1 MNKVYLAGY
10 ECDGGI
16 SCWAIFV
23 RESDHKVRI
32 TLTDAVS
39 RLGYSIRKENK
50 GVRMAVP
57 VSIETANYNETGAL
71 AVAELLERT
80 LPDTDGGWLALSTD
94 EAVGLIQQAA
104 GALDVAL
111 EQPYRQQYTWLP

>member
-23 RESDHKVRI
+23 RESDRKVRI
-32 TLTDAVS
+32 ALTDAVS
-39 RLGYSIRKENK
+39 RLGYSIRAENK
-50 GVRMAVP
+50 GVRTAVP
-57 VSIETANYNETGAL
+57 VSIETSNYNETGAFK
-71 AVAELLERT
+71 VAELLEST
-80 LPDTDGGWLALSTD
+80 LPDTDDGWLALSTD
-94 EAVGLIQQAA
+94 EAIGLIQQAA

-111 EQPYRQQYTWLP
+111 EQPFHEQYTWLP

>member
-1 MNKVYLAGY
+1 MNKVYL
-10 ECDGGI
+10 GGFTGEDPV

-23 RESDHKVRI
+23 RESDRKVRI
-32 TLTDAVS
+32 ALTDAVS
-39 RLGYSIRKENK
+39 RLGYSIRAENK
-50 GVRMAVP
+50 GVRTAVP
-57 VSIETANYNETGAL
+57 VSIETSNYNETGAFK
-71 AVAELLERT
+71 VAELLERT
-80 LPDTDGGWLALSTD
+80 LPDTDDGWLALSTD

>member
-10 ECDGGI
+10 ECDGGV

-23 RESDHKVRI
+23 RESDSKVRI

-57 VSIETANYNETGAL
+57 VSIETSNYDETGAFK
-71 AVAELLERT
+71 VAELLERT
-80 LPDTDGGWLALSTD
+80 LPDTDDCWLALSAD
-94 EAVGLIQQAA
+94 EAVCLIQQAA
-104 GALDVAL
+104 GALDIAL
-111 EQPYRQQYTWLP
+111 EQPYREQYTWLP

>member
-23 RESDHKVRI
+23 RESDRKVRI

-50 GVRMAVP
+50 GVRTAVP
-57 VSIETANYNETGAL
+57 VSIETSNYNETGAL

-80 LPDTDGGWLALSTD
+80 LPDTDDGWLALSTD

-104 GALDVAL
+104 SALDVAL

>member
-1 MNKVYLAGY
+1 MNKVYL
-10 ECDGGI
+10 GGFTGEDPV

-23 RESDHKVRI
+23 RESDSKVRI
-32 TLTDAVS
+32 ALTDAVS

-50 GVRMAVP
+50 GVRTAVP

-80 LPDTDGGWLALSTD
+80 LPDTDDGWLALSSD

-111 EQPYRQQYTWLP
+111 EQPYHQQYTWLP